1 MAGFAVDIGD
11 AGTAANRGVA
21 TPSYRIYDS
30 ASNQTAAIGTGL
42 FSVLDDYGKA
52 EASKLPSASA
62 IQDAK
67 VAAYATELNNL
78 KGTDPR
84 QMRDAVNAL
93 FSQSV
98 GNGLKANQLIFDTTL
113 ALTGVDVKHINSNP
127 VLDKQNKVASVLAEN
142 PAWSSI
148 AEDQLKAS
156 GNDKPTQEEITQ
168 TAMSL
173 IMQTE
178 AASIISANAATMSQV
193 QWDRSGNNTAILAL
207 DTIRTVGLKQLE
219 IEIGGGNVSPES
231 LERLKAE
238 IVKVRASFPK
248 PTYVSTESYSGVQTR
263 LDALDALVESIEKY
277 DTNVLANTKQG
288 ILNRVDAAIIQQIE
302 ANKNADPLLAR
313 AMLKNLDKL
322 TEAFSTKFFNEITTI
337 LSGVTLEDVTYT
349 SVDFSSMLEPEL
361 NAATENGPEAGAL
374 LHDQDEFD
382 KATART
388 ASERL
393 AVIQHSLFLNV
404 TSFKPEAMNQE
415 DARKAFLEGI
425 DKVSLNITTAT
436 QLVDGATMFHP
447 RTGVFGENTFTLL
460 KKVEQ
465 LDPAAAKGARAQ
477 LAQAI
482 QAQST
487 IFSTGQSGVVAD
499 TVFELQGVGKIGLKV
514 PLENLAG
521 GLAKDFADK
530 HYGGNV
536 FNMLKDKGAAL
547 STEEKTRLRGKGF
560 PVAALSMQYAEIT
573 RINDFNK
580 KFANALKKLG
590 VDTTQFENLILN
602 RQETELPAPEFEGP
616 KTANQESLAL
626 IEEGETYIDPQGNS
640 QVKPYTIKGDT
651 DEAQQTFFNSLPVGA
666 PFINPADGRV
676 LYKKAAE

>member
-11 AGTAANRGVA
+11 AGTSANRGVA

-30 ASNQTAAIGTGL
+30 ASNQTAAIGKGL
-42 FSVLDDYGKA
+42 FSVLDDYA
-52 EASKLPSASA
+52 RDEASKVPSASA

-78 KGTDPR
+78 KGTDPK
-84 QMRDAVNAL
+84 QMRSAVDTL
-93 FSQSV
+93 FAQAV

-127 VLDKQNKVASVLAEN
+127 LLDVQNKVASVISEN
-142 PAWSSI
+142 PAWNFI
-148 AEDQLKAS
+148 AIDELNAS
-156 GNDKPTQEEITQ
+156 GNANPTQEEITQ
-168 TAMSL
+168 KTMSL

-178 AASIISANAATMSQV
+178 AASLISANAATMSQV

-302 ANKNADPLLAR
+302 ANENADPLLAR
-313 AMLKNLDKL
+313 AMLNNLDKL
-322 TEAFSTKFFNEITTI
+322 TEAFGTKFFNEITTI
-337 LSGVTLEDVTYT
+337 LSGVKLEDVPYT

-436 QLVDGATMFHP
+436 QLLDGALMFHP
-447 RTGVFGENTFTLL
+447 RTGIFGENTFTLL

-477 LAQAI
+477 LTQAI

-487 IFSTGQSGVVAD
+487 IFSTSQSGVVAD
-499 TVFELQGVGKIGLKV
+499 TIFELQGVGKIGLRV

-573 RINDFNK
+573 RINDVNK
-580 KFANALKKLG
+580 KFSNALKKLG

-626 IEEGETYIDPQGNS
+626 IEEGETYIDTQGNS

-651 DEAQQTFFNSLPVGA
+651 DEAQQTFFDSLPVGA

>member
-30 ASNQTAAIGTGL
+30 ASNETAAIGKGL
-42 FSVLDDYGKA
+42 FSVLDSYAKD
-52 EASKLPSASA
+52 EASNVPSASA
-62 IQDAK
+62 IQNAK
-67 VAAYATELNNL
+67 LTAFANELIGL
-78 KGTDPR
+78 KGKDPKTVR
-84 QMRDAVNAL
+84 SDVNILFAQAVSA
-93 FSQSV
+93 
-98 GNGLKANQLIFDTTL
+98 GLEPTQQVFDGAL
-113 ALTGVDVKHINSNP
+113 ALTGVDLKHANANP
-127 VLDKQNKVASVLAEN
+127 YQAVRNKVDDVLSKN
-142 PAWSSI
+142 PAWNFI
-148 AEDQLKAS
+148 AIDELNAS
-156 GNDKPTQEEITQ
+156 GNANPSQEEITQ
-168 TAMSL
+168 KTISL

-178 AASIISANAATMSQV
+178 AASLISANAATMSQA
-193 QWDRSGNNTAILAL
+193 QWDRTGNNTATLAL

-238 IVKVRASFPK
+238 VVKVRANFPK

-263 LDALDALVESIEKY
+263 LDALDALVQTIEKY
-277 DTNVLANTKQG
+277 DTNVIANTKQG
-288 ILNRVDAAIIQQIE
+288 ILNKVDAAIIQQIE
-302 ANKNADPLLAR
+302 ANEDADPLLAR
-313 AMLKNLDKL
+313 AMLQNLDKL
-322 TEAFSTKFFNEITTI
+322 TEVFGNKQFQEIASI
-337 LSGVTLEDVTYT
+337 LSGVKLDDVPYT
-349 SVDFSSMLEPEL
+349 SVDFSSMIESEL
-361 NAATENGPEAGAL
+361 NTATDNGPEAGAL

-388 ASERL
+388 PSERL

-436 QLVDGATMFHP
+436 QLMDGTTMFHP
-447 RTGVFGENTFTLL
+447 RTGIFGENTFALL

-477 LAQAI
+477 LTQAI

-487 IFSTGQSGVVAD
+487 IFSTSQSGVVAD
-499 TVFELQGVGKIGLKV
+499 TVFELQGVGKIGLRV

-536 FNMLKDKGAAL
+536 FNMLKDKGSAL

-573 RINDFNK
+573 RINDVNK

-590 VDTTQFENLILN
+590 VNTAEFENLILN
-602 RQETELPAPEFEGP
+602 RQETELPAPAFEGSQ
-616 KTANQESLAL
+616 TTNQEALGL
-626 IEEGETYIDPQGNS
+626 IEEGETYVDNQGNS

-651 DEAQQTFFNSLPVGA
+651 DEAQQTFFDSLPVGA

>member
-30 ASNQTAAIGTGL
+30 ASNQTAAIGKGL
-42 FSVLDDYGKA
+42 FSVLDSYAKDV
-52 EASKLPSASA
+52 ASNVPSASA

-67 VAAYATELNNL
+67 AAAYATELNNL
-78 KGTDPR
+78 RGSDPA
-84 QMRDAVNAL
+84 QMRSRVDTL
-93 FSQSV
+93 FAQAV
-98 GNGLKANQLIFDTTL
+98 GNGLKANQQIFDTTM

-127 VLDKQNKVASVLAEN
+127 LLDVQNKVASVLAKN
-142 PAWSSI
+142 PAWSFI
-148 AEDQLKAS
+148 AIDELNAS
-156 GNDKPTQEEITQ
+156 GNANPTQEEVTQ
-168 TAMSL
+168 KTMSL

-178 AASIISANAATMSQV
+178 AASLISANAATMSQA
-193 QWDRSGNNTAILAL
+193 QWDRTGNNTAILAL

-219 IEIGGGNVSPES
+219 VEIGGGNVSPES
-231 LERLKAE
+231 LEQLKAE

-263 LDALDALVESIEKY
+263 LDALDALVQSIEKY
-277 DTNVLANTKQG
+277 DTNVIANTKQG
-288 ILNRVDAAIIQQIE
+288 ILNKVDAAIIQQIE
-302 ANKNADPLLAR
+302 ANEDADPLLAR
-313 AMLKNLDKL
+313 AMLQNLDKL
-322 TEAFSTKFFNEITTI
+322 TEVFGNKQFQEIASI
-337 LSGVTLEDVTYT
+337 LSSVKMDDVPYT

-425 DKVSLNITTAT
+425 DKVSLNVTTAT
-436 QLVDGATMFHP
+436 QLMDGATMFHP
-447 RTGVFGENTFTLL
+447 RTGIFGENTFALL

-477 LAQAI
+477 LTQAI
-482 QAQST
+482 QAQAT
-487 IFSTGQSGVVAD
+487 IFSTSQSGVVAD

-573 RINDFNK
+573 RINDVNK
-580 KFANALKKLG
+580 KFSNALKKLG

-626 IEEGETYIDPQGNS
+626 IEEGETYIDTQGNS

-651 DEAQQTFFNSLPVGA
+651 DEAQQTFFDSLPVGA

>member
-30 ASNQTAAIGTGL
+30 ASNQTAAIGKGL
-42 FSVLDDYGKA
+42 FSVLDDYA
-52 EASKLPSASA
+52 RDVASNVPSASA

-67 VAAYATELNNL
+67 YAAYATELNNL
-78 KGTDPR
+78 RGTDPTLLR
-84 QMRDAVNAL
+84 SKVDTL
-93 FSQSV
+93 FAQAAS
-98 GNGLKANQLIFDTTL
+98 NGLKANQQVFDATM
-113 ALTGVDVKHINSNP
+113 AITGVDLKHINSNP
-127 VLDKQNKVASVLAEN
+127 LIAVQNKVASVISEN
-142 PAWSSI
+142 PAWNFI
-148 AEDQLKAS
+148 AIDELNAS
-156 GNDKPTQEEITQ
+156 GNANPTQEEITQ
-168 TAMSL
+168 KTMSL

-178 AASIISANAATMSQV
+178 AASLISANAATMSQA
-193 QWDRSGNNTAILAL
+193 QWDRTGNNTAILAL

-288 ILNRVDAAIIQQIE
+288 ILNKVDAAIIQQIE
-302 ANKNADPLLAR
+302 ANENADPLLAR

-322 TEAFSTKFFNEITTI
+322 TEAFGTKFFNEITTI
-337 LSGVTLEDVTYT
+337 LSSVKMDDVPYT

-382 KATART
+382 KATTRT

-425 DKVSLNITTAT
+425 DKVSLNVTTAT
-436 QLVDGATMFHP
+436 QLMDGATMFHP
-447 RTGVFGENTFTLL
+447 R
-460 KKVEQ
+460 
-465 LDPAAAKGARAQ
+465 
-477 LAQAI
+477 
-482 QAQST
+482 S
-487 IFSTGQSGVVAD
+487 
-499 TVFELQGVGKIGLKV
+499 
-514 PLENLAG
+514 
-521 GLAKDFADK
+521 
-530 HYGGNV
+530 
-536 FNMLKDKGAAL
+536 
-547 STEEKTRLRGKGF
+547 
-560 PVAALSMQYAEIT
+560 
-573 RINDFNK
+573 
-580 KFANALKKLG
+580 
-590 VDTTQFENLILN
+590 
-602 RQETELPAPEFEGP
+602 
-616 KTANQESLAL
+616 
-626 IEEGETYIDPQGNS
+626 
-640 QVKPYTIKGDT
+640 
-651 DEAQQTFFNSLPVGA
+651 
-666 PFINPADGRV
+666 
-676 LYKKAAE
+676 